1 MNDGEGIF
9 NGEHHNQ
16 QNSSD
21 EDVNNSITVSS
32 CAESDGMGTFRN
44 TYINEHAQMHA
55 MDKCICKTNYIFM
68 SLQLHVK
75 CVESKAPLKPSS
87 PGPSASVVCHAHVHT
102 HPMQRNLQFLHGFRW
117 ECLAKYFLPTFIR
130 TVIKFLCVFVLREG
144 HPLGSHHTNCL

>member
-1 MNDGEGIF
+1 MMEKEYLMENTTISRIPVMKMLIILLQFLPVQKVMEWVHSGTLILMN
-9 NGEHHNQ
+9 
-16 QNSSD
+16 
-21 EDVNNSITVSS
+21 
-32 CAESDGMGTFRN
+32 
-44 TYINEHAQMHA
+44 MH
-55 MDKCICKTNYIFM
+55 KCMPWTSICKTNYIFM